1 MGSPD
6 YLALILERKRREV
19 ARRHRHALARAAR
32 PSPQPTAAGRA
43 FGLQPLAPAERAAWA
58 VAALRRDPGGMP
70 RVIAEIKRRSP
81 SAGEIRR
88 REPGDVAQLASVYV
102 AGGAA
107 AISVLCDGPGFGGSP
122 LDVRRAVGAAAV
134 PILFKEFVLDEVQL
148 DLARAM
154 GASMALL
161 IVRAL
166 SADRLHTLVRAAH
179 ERGLAP
185 VVEAA
190 NPAELQTA
198 LATTAEIVGVNA
210 RDLGTFKVDKAA
222 AVRALASIPADRVA
236 IHMSGVSGAADA
248 REVAA
253 GRADA
258 ILVGESLMRASDP
271 TGKLRELLSL

>member
-1 MGSPD
+1 
-6 YLALILERKRREV
+6 L
-19 ARRHRHALARAAR
+19 
-32 PSPQPTAAGRA
+32 
-43 FGLQPLAPAERAAWA
+43 
-58 VAALRRDPGGMP
+58 P

-88 REPGDVAQLASVYV
+88 RERGDVAQLATAYV

-107 AISVLCDGPGFGGSP
+107 AISVLCDGPGFGGCA
-122 LDVRRAVGAAAV
+122 LDLRRAAGAVSV

-148 DLARAM
+148 DLACAA

-166 SADRLHTLVRAAH
+166 TNERLHGLVRGAY

-190 NPAELQTA
+190 NADEVRIA
-198 LATTAEIVGVNA
+198 LETSAEIVGVNA
-210 RDLGTFKVDKAA
+210 RDLGTFRIDKAA
-222 AVRALASIPADRVA
+222 PARALASIPADRIA
-236 IHMSGVSGAADA
+236 IHMSGVHGAPDL
-248 REVAA
+248 REIAA

-258 ILVGESLMRASDP
+258 VLVGESLMRAPDP
-271 TGKLRELLSL
+271 TRKLRELLSL